1 MPGEAAGW
9 FQGTADAV
17 RKFIWVLEVINMSS
31 GWWYL
36 LPVLIWIPD
45 TVHLMMCVL
54 LQDYYKHKAIE
65 HILILSGD
73 QLYRM
78 DYMELVQVGDFLF
91 ILLWGYVFILTTWPP
106 GICHL
111 QKHVDDNADITLSCA
126 PVGERYVTTLH
137 QVSNFMSTS
146 SFSSEIIAYADFIFF
161 VLEAELLTMG

>member
-1 MPGEAAGW
+1 
-9 FQGTADAV
+9 
-17 RKFIWVLEVINMSS
+17 
-31 GWWYL
+31 L

-91 ILLWGYVFILTTWPP
+91 ILLWGYVFILTT
-106 GICHL
+106 
-111 QKHVDDNADITLSCA
+111 
-126 PVGERYVTTLH
+126 
-137 QVSNFMSTS
+137 
-146 SFSSEIIAYADFIFF
+146 
-161 VLEAELLTMG
+161 